1 MKLRIAALSIIFSLL
16 TPFAMIANEGMWL
29 PLLLKELNEKDMQM
43 SGLKLSAEDIYSIN
57 KSSLKDAIVHFGG
70 GCTAEVVSDKGLILT
85 NHHCGYGQIQSHS
98 SLEHDYLTDGFW
110 AKNFSEELK
119 NKGLTATF
127 IVRIEDVTEKVMFNI
142 AKDLSPLEQ
151 AKKID
156 QNIKDLERV
165 SVEGTH
171 YGSQIKSFFYGNKY
185 YNFITETFND
195 VRLVGAPPSSIGK
208 FGGDTDNWVWP
219 RHTGDFSVFRI
230 YAGKDNKP
238 AEISDDNVPYQ
249 PKSSLKI
256 NLDPVNEGDFT
267 MVFGF
272 PGRTEQY
279 LYSDAVDYVLN
290 MGNPAKIKMRDNSL
304 SIINAAMKSDDK
316 TRIQY
321 AAKQSRISNA
331 HKKWVGQ
338 NIGLREKDA
347 LGAKKKFE
355 EKFSR
360 VAKGKDAEL
369 FRDFAKLYSA
379 YKKDWFAREMFIE
392 YFYYGPE
399 IFRFAYG
406 FKNLIENYETLKEE
420 RKLDAEISNL
430 KATAEAFYKDYNK
443 SVDEK
448 IHQSLTKLY
457 LDYIE
462 APKEHYLRNTS
473 SIYSDKN
480 IFSNQE
486 VLNKYLTK
494 FSAGSAKKMAKDVAY
509 TSAIKLVD
517 AFRNEINPTYA
528 NFKAEEDVLMK
539 RYVKARMDLFPD
551 KSYWPDANSTLRL
564 TYGKAEGSAPRDGM
578 KYTFY
583 TTLDGIIAKNNTG
596 NEDFEIPER
605 LREFHAKKDYGKY
618 GHNGELRI
626 CFTGSNHTTGGNSG
640 SPVLNAYGDLI
651 GLNFDRSWES
661 TMSDLHYDA
670 DICRNITV
678 SINYV
683 LFVID
688 KYAGA
693 GHLVEEMNIVSSK
706 DRTDKNVSGPKKLDH

>member
-1 MKLRIAALSIIFSLL
+1 MKKRLLSLSLIITFLAPISLL
-16 TPFAMIANEGMWL
+16 ANEGMWL

-85 NHHCGYGQIQSHS
+85 NHHCGYSQIQSHS
-98 SLEHDYLTDGFW
+98 SLDHDYLTDGFW
-110 AKNFSEELK
+110 AKNHSEELR
-119 NKGLTATF
+119 NSGLTAMF
-127 IVRIEDVTEKVMFNI
+127 IVKIEDVTDKILFNI
-142 AKDLSPLEQ
+142 TEGMSPLDQ
-151 AKKID
+151 AKKIAK
-156 QNIKDLERV
+156 NIADMQKV

-185 YNFITETFND
+185 YNFITETFTD

-208 FGGDTDNWVWP
+208 FGGDTDNWIWP

-238 AEISDDNVPYQ
+238 AAISDENVPYT

-279 LYSDAVDYVLN
+279 LYSGAVDYVLN
-290 MGNPAKIKMRDNSL
+290 TGNPAKINMRDNSL

-316 TRIQY
+316 IRIQY

-331 HKKWVGQ
+331 WKKWQGQ

-347 LGAKKKFE
+347 LGKKKKFE
-355 EKFSR
+355 AKFQR
-360 VAKGKDAEL
+360 VAKGTDAEL
-369 FRDFAKLYSA
+369 LRDFAKLYAS
-379 YKKDWFAREMFIE
+379 YKDDWFAREMFIE

-399 IFRFAYG
+399 VYRFAYG
-406 FKNLIENYETLKEE
+406 FKKLVEDYDKLKASNEF
-420 RKLDAEISNL
+420 DAELEKIKKST
-430 KATAEAFYKDYNK
+430 KGFYKNYNK
-443 SVDEK
+443 EVDEQVHK
-448 IHQSLTKLY
+448 SLTKLY
-457 LDYIE
+457 LDYIKAGE
-462 APKEHYLRNTS
+462 EHFLVGS
-473 SIYSDKN
+473 EEIYSTKN
-480 IFSNQE
+480 IFTNEE
-486 VLNKYLTK
+486 VMNKMLSK
-494 FSAGSAKKMAKDVAY
+494 FSKGTAKKMAKDPAY
-509 TSAIKLVD
+509 IAAVKLVD
-517 AFRNEINPTYA
+517 LFRNDINPNYL

-539 RYVKARMDLFPD
+539 KYVKSRMELFQD
-551 KSYWPDANSTLRL
+551 KTYWPDANSTLRL
-564 TYGKAEGSAPRDGM
+564 TYGKAEGSTPRDGM
-578 KYTFY
+578 EYTFY
-583 TTLDGIIAKNNTG
+583 TTLGGIIAKNNIG
-596 NEDFEIPER
+596 SDDFKMPEK
-605 LREFHAKKDYGKY
+605 LRQLYYKKDYGKY
-618 GHNGELRI
+618 GHDGELRV

-640 SPVLNAYGDLI
+640 SPVLNAYGELI

-683 LFVID
+683 LFVMD

-693 GHLVEEMNIVSSK
+693 GHLVKEMNIVKSRLNSEEVK
-706 DRTDKNVSGPKKLDH
+706 PEKALEH

>member
-1 MKLRIAALSIIFSLL
+1 MKKKFLGLLLIITLLSPFALS
-16 TPFAMIANEGMWL
+16 ANEGMWL

-110 AKNFSEELK
+110 AKNHSEELK
-119 NKGLTATF
+119 NEGLTAMF
-127 IVRIEDVTEKVMFNI
+127 IVRIEDVTEKVLFNI
-142 AKDLSPLEQ
+142 TESMSPLDQ
-151 AKKID
+151 AKKIA
-156 QNIKDLERV
+156 QNIKDMQAK

-185 YNFITETFND
+185 YNFITETFTD
-195 VRLVGAPPSSIGK
+195 VRLVGTPPSSIGK

-219 RHTGDFSVFRI
+219 RHTGDFSMFRI
-230 YAGKDNKP
+230 YADKDNKP
-238 AEISDDNVPYQ
+238 AEISDENVPYQ

-290 MGNPAKIKMRDNSL
+290 TGNPAKIKMRDNSL
-304 SIINAAMKSDDK
+304 SIINAAMKADDK

-321 AAKQSRISNA
+321 SAKQSRISNA
-331 HKKWVGQ
+331 HKKWQGQ

-347 LGAKKKFE
+347 LGAKKQFEAKFQ
-355 EKFSR
+355 R
-360 VAKGKDAEL
+360 VAKGGNAEL
-369 FRDFAKLYSA
+369 LRDFAKLYSS
-379 YKKDWFAREMFIE
+379 YKDDWFAREMFIE

-399 IFRFAYG
+399 VYRFAYG
-406 FKNLIENYETLKEE
+406 FTKLIDNYEKLKEE
-420 RKLDAEISNL
+420 GILNDELEKVKKSA
-430 KATAEAFYKDYNK
+430 KAFYKNYNK

-448 IHQSLTKLY
+448 IYHSLTKLY
-457 LDYIE
+457 LDYIN
-462 APKEHYLRNTS
+462 APSTHYLRGTEA
-473 SIYSDKN
+473 IYSSKN
-480 IFSNQE
+480 IFTNEAVMNEMLS
-486 VLNKYLTK
+486 K
-494 FSAGSAKKMAKDVAY
+494 FSKGSVKRFMKDPAFITAKK
-509 TSAIKLVD
+509 LVES
-517 AFRNEINPTYA
+517 FRSDINPAYA

-539 RYVKARMDLFPD
+539 KYLKARMDLFPD
-551 KSYWPDANSTLRL
+551 KNYWPDANSTLRL
-564 TYGKAEGSAPRDGM
+564 TYGKAEGSSPRDGM
-578 KYTFY
+578 SYSFY
-583 TTLDGIIAKNNTG
+583 TTLDGIVAKNNIG
-596 NEDFEIPER
+596 SDDFEMPDR
-605 LREFHAKKDYGKY
+605 LRELYNAKDYGRY
-618 GHNGELRI
+618 ANNGELRV

-640 SPVLNAYGDLI
+640 SPVLNAYGELI

-693 GHLVEEMNIVSSK
+693 GHLVKEMNIVKAKPTKEEVQSVK
-706 DRTDKNVSGPKKLDH
+706 ELQH